1 MGVRPQY
8 RTRRYGWRTLW
19 RGFSFQCSPRWRP
32 VSIIRWSDQ
41 RLVPRVLY
49 GQIGHALLILFDRQG
64 AGKQVLDQPHFLALR
79 IAVGMERIQRE
90 WW

>member
-1 MGVRPQY
+1 
-8 RTRRYGWRTLW
+8 
-19 RGFSFQCSPRWRP
+19 
-32 VSIIRWSDQ
+32 
-41 RLVPRVLY
+41 LVPRVLY

-90 WW
+90 WR